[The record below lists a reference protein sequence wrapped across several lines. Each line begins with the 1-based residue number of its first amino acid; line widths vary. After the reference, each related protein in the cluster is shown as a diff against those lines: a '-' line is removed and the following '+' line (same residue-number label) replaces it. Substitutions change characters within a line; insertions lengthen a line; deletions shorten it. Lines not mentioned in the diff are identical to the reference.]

1 MTINFGEFSFTKD
14 EVVKFTEI
22 IKYQIG
28 EIVTLGIDTISIEIT
43 WDKRVIYIFKI
54 ADATVIMNNDLTQE
68 EREESVTSIFVNKKT
83 KITHVDTFINVLN
96 KLKNGTH
103 NSN

>member
-96 KLKNGTH
+96 KLKNDTY